1 MYVFPDR
8 YYVKNKRG
16 RIVNAPYVDCSYKY
30 AGGGLLSTVED
41 LARFGNAM
49 LYSYQNTTMNDK
61 TTDKTMQNITE
72 LDRTTQGNNKSD
84 KTMVQTRNKTAPG
97 YLKSH
102 TMEAIWTPVPNTQAG
117 WAGTAQDA
125 GYGMGWAVIPKKERS
140 GTVPS
145 QNFYVSHT
153 GGAIGASSVLLVL
166 PSLVDNSN
174 QSNLPGVHTD
184 LTGSGHGVA
193 QRAPQGVVVAMITNM
208 QAVGLNATALKIA
221 KLFQTT

>member
-1 MYVFPDR
+1 M
-8 YYVKNKRG
+8 KNKRG

-41 LARFGNAM
+41 LTRFGNAM
-49 LYSYQNTTMNDK
+49 LYSYQNTTMDR
-61 TTDKTMQNITE
+61 TM
-72 LDRTTQGNNKSD
+72 LDTTTQGNTKND
-84 KTMVQTRNKTAPG
+84 KIMVQTGDKITPG

-102 TMEAIWTPVPNTQAG
+102 TMDAIWTPVPNTQAG
-117 WAGTAQDA
+117 WAGSAQDA

-166 PSLVDNSN
+166 PTQVDNRN
-174 QSNLPGVHTD
+174 QSNLPGSYTD

-193 QRAPQGVVVAMITNM
+193 QPAPQGVVVAMITNM

-221 KLFQTT
+221 KLFQTS

>member
-1 MYVFPDR
+1 MIVNCYAEPMHVFLYR

-41 LARFGNAM
+41 LTRFGNAM
-49 LYSYQNTTMNDK
+49 LYSYQNTTR
-61 TTDKTMQNITE
+61 Q
-72 LDRTTQGNNKSD
+72 D
-84 KTMVQTRNKTAPG
+84 KTMVQTGDKITPG

-102 TMEAIWTPVPNTQAG
+102 TMDAIWTLVPNTQAG

-140 GTVPS
+140 GTVPN

-166 PSLVDNSN
+166 PSHVDNRN
-174 QSNLPGVHTD
+174 QSNLPGVHTN

-193 QRAPQGVVVAMITNM
+193 QPAPQGVVVAMITNM